1 MGFGGGDK
9 IFNNM
14 LDRVRCAAALRPRKL
29 RSPTR
34 RARCAAP
41 RKIAPAHAHLHAALH
56 LRKSAL
62 ANARASLR
70 RAKVALAPAHPLT
83 RRLARPQVMVPMA
96 FMSPFAVL
104 FIYVWDS
111 GTVKY
116 DKKLTV
122 GGEPLK
128 YSKE

>member
-1 MGFGGGDK
+1 MGLGRGLGRCLGRGFGRGMGFGGGDK

-41 RKIAPAHAHLHAALH
+41 RKI
-56 LRKSAL
+56 
-62 ANARASLR
+62 
-70 RAKVALAPAHPLT
+70 ALAPAHPLT

>member
-1 MGFGGGDK
+1 M
-9 IFNNM
+9 
-14 LDRVRCAAALRPRKL
+14 
-29 RSPTR
+29 
-34 RARCAAP
+34 
-41 RKIAPAHAHLHAALH
+41 HAALQ

-62 ANARASLR
+62 ANARAALR
-70 RAKVALAPAHPLT
+70 RPKIAPAHAHPLT